1 MNYGILVRPHGKF
14 RDNPNL
20 MNSDQA
26 SKTFAF
32 FKNKKVLVTGDT
44 GFKGSWL
51 CLWLAK
57 LGAKVTG
64 FSLPAE
70 PHQILATINQ
80 KADFLRH
87 LDGDVRN
94 PQSIGQLFDE
104 LKPDIVFHMAAQ
116 ALVRKSY
123 DEPQL
128 TFFTNVMGS
137 VNILE
142 AVRNSNSVRSLV
154 YITSDKCYL
163 NKELSRGY
171 HEGDE
176 LGGKDPYSASKACA
190 EIAFDAYRE
199 SFFRFRQDVGIA
211 STRAGNVI
219 GGGDRSADRIV
230 PDAIAS
236 LESHNP
242 IRLRNPN
249 ATRPWQYVLDPLYG
263 YMRLAVELADRPKYF
278 SGSWNFGPE
287 NQSIRT
293 VNELADILMQEWG
306 EGQIEHQIDP
316 NAPYEST
323 LLHLSSEKAQQQ
335 LNWRALWSFERA
347 AKESARWYREIFD
360 GGDPLKVSQKQ
371 VGSYMSE
378 VLKQ

>member
-1 MNYGILVRPHGKF
+1 
-14 RDNPNL
+14 

-26 SKTFAF
+26 SKTFNF

-51 CLWLAK
+51 CMWLAK
-57 LGAKVTG
+57 LGAEVTG

-70 PHQILATINQ
+70 SHQILAPLNQ
-80 KADFLRH
+80 KAGFLH
-87 LDGDVRN
+87 HIDGDVRDAPSVN
-94 PQSIGQLFDE
+94 QLIDDH
-104 LKPDIVFHMAAQ
+104 KPDIIFHMAAQ

-128 TFFTNVMGS
+128 TFGTNLMGS

-142 AVRNSNSVRSLV
+142 AVRNSESVQALV

-163 NKELSRGY
+163 NKELTRGY
-171 HEGDE
+171 HEEDE

-190 EIAFDAYRE
+190 EIAFKAYRE
-199 SFFRFRQDVGIA
+199 SFFRSRQNIGIA

-230 PDAIAS
+230 PDTISS
-236 LESHNP
+236 LESGSP
-242 IRLRNPN
+242 IILRNPK

-263 YMRLAVELADRPKYF
+263 YMRLAVELANRPTDF

-287 NQSIRT
+287 DHAIRT
-293 VNELADILMQEWG
+293 VNDLADILVQEWEIG
-306 EGQIEHQIDP
+306 
-316 NAPYEST
+316 
-323 LLHLSSEKAQQQ
+323 
-335 LNWRALWSFERA
+335 RAH
-347 AKESARWYREIFD
+347 
-360 GGDPLKVSQKQ
+360 V
-371 VGSYMSE
+371 
-378 VLKQ
+378 